1 MQTIQV
7 ADLKANF
14 SDILKHIREDKEEY
28 IIQYGRKHKKV
39 AVLIPY
45 DSYTNRSSKIKL
57 GLLDNQVNFEIKDDF
72 ELSDNE
78 FLGFE

>member
-14 SDILKHIREDKEEY
+14 SDILKHLAQDQEEY

-45 DSYTNRSSKIKL
+45 EKYEKNYPKIKL
-57 GLLDNQVNFEIKDDF
+57 GILSGKGSYKIKDNFEMTTE
-72 ELSDNE
+72 EL
-78 FLGFE
+78 LGS